1 VSPARESRLRL
12 WRGAGAVFLAEALVI
27 PTGLATAIYLTRR
40 LGPGSYGAF
49 TLAASLVATV
59 EWTTTSMLARA
70 SLQFLS
76 EAGDRAEAESRVVR
90 LHLLVGTVAG
100 LLLALLAG
108 PLAGMLG
115 DPSLRRHFVLFALDV
130 PLFAVAQAHRQVLIG
145 GGAFRL
151 RALAGSL
158 TLIVLLVESGLSV
171 EGAIVASI
179 AASGVELA
187 VARAGARPSL
197 RPFGPLPGW
206 GTLRYALPLALF
218 ALSLRLFDKLDLLL
232 VKGLGGSLERAGV
245 YGAAQNLAS
254 FPSLLAIS
262 ISPLLLA
269 SLGRA
274 LRAGDRA
281 GADALARDALRL
293 VLILV
298 PFASLLAG
306 ASPEV
311 VALLF
316 GEAYRGAAPLCAI
329 LLQAGMAMVIFS
341 VATAVLTAGGRAGW
355 TLALAAPLPVLAL
368 AGHAFWIPRVGAI
381 GAAGVTL
388 GCAVLGAVAALVAV
402 ERASHVT
409 VPFDTGLRTM
419 VVGAGAYTFGAGAPG
434 GAALVGWLAAGA
446 LLVPAAYLLLGELA
460 AEERAELWTLLRPR
474 VGGDER
480 GGRGVQRQITSPR
493 RTSAYYDSVG

>member
-1 VSPARESRLRL
+1 MSPARESRLRL
-12 WRGAGAVFLAEALVI
+12 WSGAGAVFLAESLAI

-40 LGPGSYGAF
+40 LGPGPYGAF

-90 LHLLVGTVAG
+90 LHLLVGAIAG

-108 PLAGMLG
+108 PLAAMLG
-115 DPSLRRHFVLFALDV
+115 DASLRRHFVLFALDV

-151 RALAGSL
+151 RALAGSARWL
-158 TLIVLLVESGLSV
+158 ARLALIVLLVESGLSV

-187 VARAGARPSL
+187 VARAGAKPSL

-206 GTLRYALPLALF
+206 STLRYALPLALF

-254 FPSLLAIS
+254 LPSLLAIS

-269 SLGRA
+269 SLGQA
-274 LRAGDRA
+274 LRTGDRA
-281 GADALARDALRL
+281 GADALARDALRV

-316 GEAYRGAAPLCAI
+316 GEAYEGAAPLCAI
-329 LLQAGMAMVIFS
+329 LLLAGMAMVLFS

-368 AGHAFWIPRVGAI
+368 AGHSFWIPRVGAL

-388 GCAVLGAVAALVAV
+388 GCAVLGALAALVAV
-402 ERASHVT
+402 ERASRVT
-409 VPFDTGLRTM
+409 VPLATVLRTGL
-419 VVGAGAYTFGAGAPG
+419 VGAGAYAFGAGAPG
-434 GAALVGWLAAGA
+434 GAALLGWLAAGA
-446 LLVPAAYLLLGELA
+446 LLVPAAYLLLGEVA
-460 AEERAELWTLLRPR
+460 VEERRELWTLLRPR
-474 VGGDER
+474 VG
-480 GGRGVQRQITSPR
+480 R
-493 RTSAYYDSVG
+493 R